1 MCRQCM
7 LARVSLRY
15 CEFHARTDEFRYVRL
30 GETSSMLVALRM
42 LMASSDSCLDTNILG
57 HVTFL
62 LWSALSR
69 PPEGAGI
76 VMVIY
81 VLAHVHVARAS
92 VERHLGRREL
102 FPSLLFVVAGK
113 CRRERLM
120 VGVGEGAQKQCA
132 EMGRCGVEISGCAV
146 GSVNHQRSSYYSTP
160 GGGSCSLALRHRLHP
175 RPGLTLVSNTE
186 F

>member
-1 MCRQCM
+1 M

-15 CEFHARTDEFRYVRL
+15 CEFHARTEEFGYVRL
-30 GETSSMLVALRM
+30 GDTSSMLVALRM
-42 LMASSDSCLDTNILG
+42 LMASSDSCLNTNILG

-62 LWSALSR
+62 LWRALSR

-76 VMVIY
+76 MMVIY

-102 FPSLLFVVAGK
+102 LLSLPFVVAGR
-113 CRRERLM
+113 CMRERLR

-132 EMGRCGVEISGCAV
+132 ETGRCGVEIFGCAV

-160 GGGSCSLALRHRLHP
+160 GRWFVQLGASSSP
-175 RPGLTLVSNTE
+175 SPPTWSNPCI
-186 F
+186 